1 MISIIWYLVIYL
13 LELIILC
20 STRIYIYIYIYKLFF
35 RYLETPWNSML
46 KLTGT
51 EIFHSTRQTKTGFE
65 TVFITL
71 IWTMIGWSSEAL
83 TLLIFC
89 LFFDFLNLALSY
101 DSYPLVGVCWCW
113 CWSVGEILSFS
124 VTLLWFVIVKF
135 FDWQLVHDPNN

>member
-13 LELIILC
+13 LELTILC
-20 STRIYIYIYIYKLFF
+20 STRIYIYIYKLFF
-35 RYLETPWNSML
+35 RYPETPWNSML

-71 IWTMIGWSSEAL
+71 IWTMIGWSREAL

-101 DSYPLVGVCWCW
+101 DSYPLVGVCWCC

-124 VTLLWFVIVKF
+124 VMLLWFVIVKF